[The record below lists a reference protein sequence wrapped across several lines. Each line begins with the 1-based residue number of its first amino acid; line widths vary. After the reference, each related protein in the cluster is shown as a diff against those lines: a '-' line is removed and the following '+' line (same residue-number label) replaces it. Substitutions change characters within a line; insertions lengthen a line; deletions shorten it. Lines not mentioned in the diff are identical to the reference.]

1 MACFGSKTGTARMT
15 PAEESAKII
24 TNARNKFFVACEI
37 DRDQLHD
44 VYRLVSEAEVERE
57 MSKQ

>member
-1 MACFGSKTGTARMT
+1 MT

>member
-1 MACFGSKTGTARMT
+1 MT
-15 PAEESAKII
+15 PAEESAEII
-24 TNARNKFFVACEI
+24 TNARAAFFETCET

-57 MSKQ
+57 MKE